1 MIKWGTLV
9 AGLTGFFMVMVAG
22 LCLGKEWGSTV
33 TSATF
38 AALAFGLAGHWWMIL
53 WIRSM
58 MSAQIEQSELEA
70 VATQNAAAAKAEQE
84 SETEKTT
91 ELNPNIE

>member
-9 AGLTGFFMVMVAG
+9 AGLIGFFTVMIMG
-22 LCLGKEWGSTV
+22 LCFGKTWSNTV

-58 MSAQIEQSELEA
+58 ASAQIEQTELEA
-70 VATQNAAAAKAEQE
+70 IASQNAAAAKAEQE
-84 SETEKTT
+84 SAPKKEP
-91 ELNPNIE
+91 ELSPDIE

>member
-9 AGLTGFFMVMVAG
+9 SGLTGFFMVTGAG
-22 LCLGKEWGSTV
+22 LCFGKTWSNTV

-58 MSAQIEQSELEA
+58 ASAQIEQSELEA
-70 VATQNAAAAKAEQE
+70 IATQNAAAAKAEQE
-84 SETEKTT
+84 SELKKET
-91 ELNPNIE
+91 ELSPNTE

>member
-9 AGLTGFFMVMVAG
+9 AGLTGFFTVMIVG
-22 LCLGKEWGSTV
+22 LCFGKTWSNTV

-58 MSAQIEQSELEA
+58 ASAQIEQTELEA
-70 VATQNAAAAKAEQE
+70 IAAQNAAAAKEEQE
-84 SETEKTT
+84 SELKKET
-91 ELNPNIE
+91 ELSPDIE